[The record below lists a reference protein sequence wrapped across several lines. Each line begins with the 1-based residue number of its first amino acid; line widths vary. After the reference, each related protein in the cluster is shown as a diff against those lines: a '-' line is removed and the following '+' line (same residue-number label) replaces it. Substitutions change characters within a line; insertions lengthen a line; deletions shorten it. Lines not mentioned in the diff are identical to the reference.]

1 MALLSCGNTG
11 AGRGKAGAGA
21 GEGHTHARRASL
33 VLVGSH
39 ELSTKGKNMALQ
51 VHKGGEKRPPPA
63 SGDVEAVVGGEVEGE
78 HVDGGRW
85 MEKSWSDEAGNVTKS
100 PKDP

>member
-1 MALLSCGNTG
+1 MNCQLKERTWHSRCIKV
-11 AGRGKAGAGA
+11 GR
-21 GEGHTHARRASL
+21 RD
-33 VLVGSH
+33 
-39 ELSTKGKNMALQ
+39 
-51 VHKGGEKRPPPA
+51 PPPP